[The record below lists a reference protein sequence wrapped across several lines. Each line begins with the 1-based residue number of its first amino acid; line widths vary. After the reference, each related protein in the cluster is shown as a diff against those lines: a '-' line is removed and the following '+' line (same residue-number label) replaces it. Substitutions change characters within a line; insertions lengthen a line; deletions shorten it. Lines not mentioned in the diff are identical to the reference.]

1 FVTIEYKANFMPF
14 INIHLKIF
22 KNIKNSY
29 FY

>member
-1 FVTIEYKANFMPF
+1 MKYKANFMPF

>member
-1 FVTIEYKANFMPF
+1 NFMPF

-22 KNIKNSY
+22 KNIKNLY

>member
-1 FVTIEYKANFMPF
+1 MEYKANFMPF

>member
-1 FVTIEYKANFMPF
+1 MEYKANFMPF

-22 KNIKNSY
+22 KNFKNSY

>member
-1 FVTIEYKANFMPF
+1 MEYKANFMPF
-14 INIHLKIF
+14 INIYLKIF

>member
-1 FVTIEYKANFMPF
+1 YKANFMPF

>member
-1 FVTIEYKANFMPF
+1 MEYKANFMPF
-14 INIHLKIF
+14 INIHINIF

>member
-1 FVTIEYKANFMPF
+1 MEYKANFMPF
-14 INIHLKIF
+14 INIHLKIS

>member
-1 FVTIEYKANFMPF
+1 NFMPF

>member
-1 FVTIEYKANFMPF
+1 EYKANFMPF

-22 KNIKNSY
+22 KNIKNLY

>member
-1 FVTIEYKANFMPF
+1 MEYKANFMPF

-22 KNIKNSY
+22 KNIKNLY

>member
-1 FVTIEYKANFMPF
+1 MEYKANFMPF
-14 INIHLKIF
+14 INIHLKIY

>member
-1 FVTIEYKANFMPF
+1 MEYKANFMPF
-14 INIHLKIF
+14 INIHIKIF

>member
-1 FVTIEYKANFMPF
+1 EYKANFMPF

>member
-1 FVTIEYKANFMPF
+1 MEYKANFMPF
-14 INIHLKIF
+14 INIHLKVF